1 MSVSP
6 SLYMFSGL
14 QSQQPLTQ
22 PTPCLSTYAE
32 FADES
37 LATIPFAYK
46 RSKIATN
53 RKQLHTSKFYLYKC
67 ALATLAINN
76 SESRS
81 MYSEHEYKNETH
93 FQ

>member
-6 SLYMFSGL
+6 PLYMFNGL

-32 FADES
+32 FADEN

-53 RKQLHTSKFYLYKC
+53 RKQLHTFKFYLYKC
-67 ALATLAINN
+67 AISYT
-76 SESRS
+76 S
-81 MYSEHEYKNETH
+81 H
-93 FQ
+93 